1 MKRSTSQKGLTGES
15 ERKTKPNPK
24 GNSVE
29 YYGIFV
35 ARSNGMKNILAESI
49 RYILIHLPIS
59 KVPHPPGYL
68 LGKTRYSHICC

>member
-35 ARSNGMKNILAESI
+35 ARSNGNEKYTRRKHQIHINPSSNKQSAPPSRLSPWKN
-49 RYILIHLPIS
+49 
-59 KVPHPPGYL
+59 
-68 LGKTRYSHICC
+68 